1 MSRLPLARVTH
12 RKCQIAA
19 NFLVLQRAEAA
30 DNRDREER
38 GERGGGRRLSGGIS
52 ASLWLETGAAFASF
66 ILSADLKIL
75 PDHTTAHSKGSWPS
89 SLWKIKIPIKTHL
102 MFSLSIMW
110 GGLLDGQMGYLS
122 SLNWSQN
129 WPWWKNEGFLREK
142 CWQKRPNTDAW
153 CKNFSARQL
162 FPGPPLR

>member
-75 PDHTTAHSKGSWPS
+75 PDHGTLK
-89 SLWKIKIPIKTHL
+89 
-102 MFSLSIMW
+102 
-110 GGLLDGQMGYLS
+110 
-122 SLNWSQN
+122 
-129 WPWWKNEGFLREK
+129 
-142 CWQKRPNTDAW
+142 
-153 CKNFSARQL
+153 RQL
-162 FPGPPLR
+162 TFFTEENKNPNKNSFNVFSEHNVRRIAGRTNGLFVKFELKSKLAVMEKWRILERKMLTKTS